1 MAQNFR
7 PFRLTGVGTTAAD
20 SPDGSDYD
28 SFDNITG
35 IHLCNTASSGILV
48 DVFLTNAAL
57 NRGSGDYFTYAV
69 TVASVGGSNVFVLGG
84 NNKPAITLYRGFT
97 YVFDQ
102 SDATNAGHQIVFKT
116 AAGGSAYTTGVT
128 TTGTA
133 GSSGAKTE
141 IVISDTTPA
150 SLYYSCSAHGDAM
163 GNTVAMDSAHYIQKQ
178 TPIPPGSS
186 LVIDKSIVVQSGDRL
201 FFRSSLVSSL
211 DVTISL
217 IDDIST

>member
-1 MAQNFR
+1 MPQNFR
-7 PFRLTGVGTTAAD
+7 PYRLTGVGTTAAD
-20 SPDGSDYD
+20 IPDGSDFD

-35 IHLCNTASSGILV
+35 LHLCNTATTGILV
-48 DVFLTNAAL
+48 DVFLTDSAL
-57 NRGSGDYFTYAV
+57 NRGTGDYFTYAV
-69 TVASVGGSNVFVLGG
+69 TVANVGGNNVFVLGG
-84 NNKPAITLYRGFT
+84 NNNPAVTLYRGFT

-102 SDATNAGHQIVFKT
+102 SDATNAGHQIAFKT

-133 GSSGAKTE
+133 GSAGAKTE

-150 SLYYSCSAHGDAM
+150 SLYYSCASHGDGM
-163 GNTVAMDSAHYIQKQ
+163 GNTVTMDTAHYIQKQ

-186 LVIDKSIVVQSGDRL
+186 LSMDKSILVQTGERL
-201 FFRSSLVSSL
+201 FVRSSLVSSL
-211 DVTISL
+211 DVTVSV